1 MGFKDYCKNSEKIN
15 DNEARDNTKK
25 IEDLYEKY
33 KDKNED
39 ELLNELLKNVEKQKK
54 EGSFNYQGLINTID
68 KISPFLSKE
77 QNLRIKEILEN
88 IK

>member
-1 MGFKDYCKNSEKIN
+1 MGFKDYCKSSEKMN
-15 DNEARDNTKK
+15 GDETGDNTKK
-25 IEDLYEKY
+25 VEDLYEKY

-39 ELLNELLKNVEKQKK
+39 ELLKELLKNVEKQKR

-68 KISPFLSKE
+68 KILPFLSKE
-77 QNLRIKEILEN
+77 QNLRIKQILEN

>member
-1 MGFKDYCKNSEKIN
+1 MERNH
-15 DNEARDNTKK
+15 
-25 IEDLYEKY
+25 
-33 KDKNED
+33 
-39 ELLNELLKNVEKQKK
+39 
-54 EGSFNYQGLINTID
+54 YQGLINTID